1 SVDDD
6 AGHGVGGC
14 TIGDVPHCGG
24 TGGRGR
30 HAVAVVLAHEN
41 HRQLPDRCHVQ
52 RFVERA
58 LIVGSVTEEGDDHLS
73 GLHLLG
79 GEGCTHCDRNAT
91 RNDAVGPEIAFG
103 NVGYVHG

>member
-1 SVDDD
+1 
-6 AGHGVGGC
+6 
-14 TIGDVPHCGG
+14 
-24 TGGRGR
+24 
-30 HAVAVVLAHEN
+30 
-41 HRQLPDRCHVQ
+41 Q

-103 NVGYVHG
+103 NVGYVHGTATALAIACRLAEELGKHPLHIRALGDAVAVAAMGGGDLVGIG